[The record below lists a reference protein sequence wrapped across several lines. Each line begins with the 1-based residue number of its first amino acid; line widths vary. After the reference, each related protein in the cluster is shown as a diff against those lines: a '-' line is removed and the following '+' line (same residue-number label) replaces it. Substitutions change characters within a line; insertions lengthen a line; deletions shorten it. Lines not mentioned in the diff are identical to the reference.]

1 MNFHSNSNFIND
13 QPLKEEPL
21 TMKKSVEESIVMA
34 ILNIS
39 DTIIKNGDIVCQR
52 MGITT
57 QQWRVM
63 LHLAYDPN
71 IPFIEEIKI
80 SKHSILASEL
90 AEAFNV
96 SRPNITNLINSL
108 IEKGLVKQLEDA
120 KDRRKKFL
128 NLTKKG
134 EEVLEA
140 IEPIRK
146 KANRRLLEHFDKDE
160 KEHFY
165 DNLMDCLNIL
175 NIDFASKK

>member
-1 MNFHSNSNFIND
+1 MNIVSTSKLKNTEQAKEQFE
-13 QPLKEEPL
+13 PLKKNL
-21 TMKKSVEESIVMA
+21 EESIVMA

-39 DTIIKNGDIVCQR
+39 DTIVKHGDIVCQR

-63 LHLAYDPN
+63 LHLACDPN
-71 IPFIEEIKI
+71 IPFIDEMT
-80 SKHSILASEL
+80 SNKHPILASEL

-108 IEKGLVKQLEDA
+108 IEKGMVKQIEDA

-128 NLTKKG
+128 TLTEKG
-134 EEVLEA
+134 EDVLQA
-140 IEPIRK
+140 IQPFRK
-146 KANRRLLEHFDKDE
+146 KANKRLLEHLEKDE

-165 DNLMDCLNIL
+165 EKLMDCLSVL
-175 NIDFASKK
+175 NNDFSLKK

>member
-1 MNFHSNSNFIND
+1 M
-13 QPLKEEPL
+13 QETEQRKL
-21 TMKKSVEESIVMA
+21 MKKTLEESIVMA
-34 ILNIS
+34 ILNVS
-39 DTIIKNGDIVCQR
+39 DTMIKHGDIMCQK

-63 LHLAYDPN
+63 LHLAQDPN
-71 IPFIEEIKI
+71 IPFIDDIK
-80 SKHSILASEL
+80 STKNPVLASEL

-128 NLTKKG
+128 TLTENG

-140 IEPIRK
+140 IQPIRK
-146 KANRRLLEHFDKDE
+146 KANNRLLEHLNNEE
-160 KEHFY
+160 KAHFY
-165 DNLMDCLNIL
+165 NKLMDCLNVL
-175 NIDFASKK
+175 NSDFSLKK

>member
-1 MNFHSNSNFIND
+1 MNSVSTSN
-13 QPLKEEPL
+13 LKNTDSPKNLHEPL
-21 TMKKSVEESIVMA
+21 KKSVEESIVMA

-39 DTIIKNGDIVCQR
+39 DTIVKHGDIVCQR

-63 LHLAYDPN
+63 LHLACDPN
-71 IPFIEEIKI
+71 IPFIDDMK
-80 SKHSILASEL
+80 SNKHPILASEL

-108 IEKGLVKQLEDA
+108 IEKGMVKQVEDA

-128 NLTKKG
+128 TLTEKG
-134 EEVLEA
+134 EEVLHA
-140 IEPIRK
+140 IQPVRK
-146 KANRRLLEHFDKDE
+146 KANRRLLEHLDKEE

-165 DNLMDCLNIL
+165 DKLMDCLSVL
-175 NIDFASKK
+175 NNDFSLKK